1 MKEFIKKTLGE
12 INTGDVRLSNPDYD
26 FIEVEMFDKELFVK
40 KQLSQG
46 IRCFGF
52 GSYRYGCNY
61 CMSKP
66 PYTYKYNFLD
76 DEDAGTL
83 CADYFFFLKK
93 EQEFF
98 NEMLETT
105 GEPVYYIDDSKLNVD
120 LKYGDILLHKNLK
133 YENIIE
139 FLELQAGSYG
149 RTIESCIT
157 QEVQFYEWLTSK
169 EDKKAHVNFYGKKI
183 IVSPDYSQTQNS
195 GDAIMTTTVS
205 AHEGSLYKVNIDMR
219 ELAKRVGELN
229 NDLYKRLRSV
239 YEKYHEIKK
248 SATYAS
254 CLTNKNKQNER

>member
-1 MKEFIKKTLGE
+1 MKEFVKKTLGE
-12 INTGDVRLSNPDYD
+12 INTGDVILFNPDYD
-26 FIEVEMFDKELFVK
+26 FIDFEVFDKELFDK
-40 KQLSQG
+40 KQLTKG

-52 GSYRYGCNY
+52 GSYRFGCNY
-61 CMSKP
+61 SMNK

-93 EQEFF
+93 EQELF

-120 LKYGDILLHKNLK
+120 LKYGDILLYKNLK
-133 YENIIE
+133 YENNIE
-139 FLELQAGSYG
+139 FLELQADDYG
-149 RTIESCIT
+149 HTIERCIA
-157 QEVQFYEWLTSK
+157 QEDQFYEWLTSK
-169 EDKKAHVNFYGKKI
+169 EDKEAHVDFYGKKI
-183 IVSPDYSQTQNS
+183 IISPEYSQTQNS
-195 GDAIMTTTVS
+195 NAIMFTTVS

-239 YEKYHEIKK
+239 YEKYDEIKK
-248 SATYAS
+248 AATYKDWDGNIINAI
-254 CLTNKNKQNER
+254 

>member
-1 MKEFIKKTLGE
+1 MKDFIKKTLGE

-26 FIEVEMFDKELFVK
+26 FIEFEMFDKELFDK
-40 KQLSQG
+40 KQLSKG

-52 GSYRYGCNY
+52 GSCRYGCNY
-61 CMSKP
+61 CMNKP

-93 EQEFF
+93 EQELF

-133 YENIIE
+133 YENNIE
-139 FLELQAGSYG
+139 FLELQAGDYG
-149 RTIESCIT
+149 RTIESCIA
-157 QEVQFYEWLTSK
+157 QEDQFYEWLTSK
-169 EDKKAHVNFYGKKI
+169 EDKKARVNFYGKKI
-183 IVSPDYSQTQNS
+183 IVSPEYSQTQNS
-195 GDAIMTTTVS
+195 GNAIMITTVS

-239 YEKYHEIKK
+239 YENYHEIKK
-248 SATYAS
+248 GATYKDWNGNIINAI
-254 CLTNKNKQNER
+254 